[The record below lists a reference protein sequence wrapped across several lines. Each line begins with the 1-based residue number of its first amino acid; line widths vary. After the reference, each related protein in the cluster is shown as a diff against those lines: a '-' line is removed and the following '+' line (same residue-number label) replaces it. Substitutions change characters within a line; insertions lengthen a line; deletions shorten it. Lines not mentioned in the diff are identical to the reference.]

1 MYFEEKQRLRQWW
14 IFIGLVPVAVI
25 LLVEFNRTEWNWM
38 DMGFGVVPIL
48 LTLVL
53 LFSIQLKTY
62 ITQEGVALTLF
73 PFILR
78 KRMFRWEDIDKAYV
92 RTYQPLKEYGG
103 WGLKGTSKNRAYNMS
118 GKEGLQLELKDG
130 RRVLIGTRKPADI
143 EVALKL
149 INKYN
154 P

>member
-62 ITQEGVALTLF
+62 ITQ
-73 PFILR
+73 
-78 KRMFRWEDIDKAYV
+78 V